1 MQRKIVEANCSNPV
15 HNKWEQAL
23 NGSLLRI
30 IYLKS
35 FTFWNLHRSVH
46 VSRVESFN
54 IPFFPHT
61 VFKMLSRKLT
71 SFLEATESVRV
82 LHAFPFQ
89 YCWRQSKTP
98 PIHEARFYSYEFES
112 LEFANLRIYLF
123 GQKMYSA
130 STNNRE
136 STTKSPC
143 CLFTHKNTFAFST
156 LAFHCNH
163 VHFPCL

>member
-112 LEFANLRIYLF
+112 LEFANLRICSGRRCILPQQTIERVQRSLHAVFSHTKIHLLF
-123 GQKMYSA
+123 
-130 STNNRE
+130 
-136 STTKSPC
+136 P
-143 CLFTHKNTFAFST
+143 H
-156 LAFHCNH
+156 
-163 VHFPCL
+163 